1 MERSV
6 DMDIVIVGGGI
17 CGLATALA
25 LHRKRIKSLVLERS
39 KELRATGAAIIVQ
52 SNGWYAL
59 HHLGVASILRQ
70 TAIQIKGGRLIV
82 VGEGE
87 PKEMPFGVNGELR
100 CLKRSDLMKV
110 MANSLPEGTIRT
122 CCEVLSVELDPLTHY
137 PRLMLT
143 NGTILQA
150 RVVIGCDGVNSC
162 IANMVG
168 SNPTKL
174 MLFSTCVARG
184 FTNYPSGH
192 QFASEFVVISRG
204 QVQLGTMPVT
214 HNLVYWFITRLR
226 TSQDSTISKDA
237 HLIRVSLME
246 SMMGF
251 PVQSMEM
258 IRNSELESLHL
269 TELKYRPPWDLIF
282 NKFRKGTIT
291 LAGDSMHATGPFI
304 AQGGS
309 ASIEDAVVLARWLA
323 HKKVGSRESNNNFMV
338 EEALIDQYVKE
349 RRKRIMWLSFNSF
362 LIGKKL
368 DTKSFIVRSIIIAI
382 LVVLFRDPNWHTQYD
397 CGTLQ

>member
-6 DMDIVIVGGGI
+6 DVDIVIVGGGI

-52 SNGWYAL
+52 ANGWYAL
-59 HHLGVASILRQ
+59 HHLGVASVLRQ
-70 TAIQIKGGRLIV
+70 TAIQIKG
-82 VGEGE
+82 
-87 PKEMPFGVNGELR
+87 VNGEVR
-100 CLKRSDLMKV
+100 CLKRSDLMKA
-110 MANSLPEGTIRT
+110 MANSLPEGTVRT
-122 CCEVLSVELDPLTHY
+122 CCEVLSVELNPLTHY

-143 NGTILQA
+143 NGTVLQA

-184 FTNYPSGH
+184 FTNYPTGH

-214 HNLVYWFITRLR
+214 HNLLYWFITRLR

-237 HLIRVSLME
+237 HLIRESLME
-246 SMMGF
+246 SMKGF
-251 PVQSMEM
+251 PEQSMEM

-282 NKFRKGTIT
+282 NKFRKGTVT

-309 ASIEDAVVLARWLA
+309 ASIEDAVLLARWLA
-323 HKKVGSRESNNNFMV
+323 HMKVGSRESKNNFMV

-368 DTKSFIVRSIIIAI
+368 DTQSFIVRSIIIAI

-397 CGTLQ
+397 CGTLQYDI

>member
-1 MERSV
+1 METSV
-6 DMDIVIVGGGI
+6 DVDIVIVGGGI

-39 KELRATGAAIIVQ
+39 EELRETGAAIIVQ
-52 SNGWYAL
+52 ANGW
-59 HHLGVASILRQ
+59 
-70 TAIQIKGGRLIV
+70 GRLIV

-87 PKEMPFGVNGELR
+87 AKEMPFGVNGEVR
-100 CLKRSDLMKV
+100 CLKRSDLMKA
-110 MANSLPEGTIRT
+110 MANSLPEGSIRT
-122 CCEVLSVELDPLTHY
+122 SCEVVSVELDPLTHY

-162 IANMVG
+162 VANMVG
-168 SNPTKL
+168 SNPTNL

-184 FTNYPSGH
+184 FTNYPNGH
-192 QFASEFVVISRG
+192 HFATEFVVITRG
-204 QVQLGTMPVT
+204 QVQLGTLPVT

-237 HLIRVSLME
+237 HLIRESLTE

-251 PVQSMEM
+251 PVQWMEM
-258 IRNSELESLHL
+258 IRNSELKSLHL
-269 TELKYRPPWDLIF
+269 TELKYRPPWELIF

-323 HKKVGSRESNNNFMV
+323 HKKVGSRESNNNNNNNITV
-338 EEALIDQYVKE
+338 KEALIDQYVKE

-368 DTKSFIVRSIIIAI
+368 DTQSIIVRYIIIAI